1 MDALEN
7 LASIDA
13 HLTIGVRYV
22 GTVAHETATLDIL
35 SSNIHRR
42 NRTAR
47 RRRIEVLQGAEKD
60 RISINQQ
67 RLNATPNKALECHV
81 NVALAVG
88 VSHNEFKPEC
98 TRRGMQLRHNSLD
111 VGISGID
118 EEADYSCGGDE
129 FAQHLKPFRRE
140 RHLHKADAGDIAA
153 RSVEAL
159 NKTKADRVGA
169 NVEYDGDCR
178 SGIPRGCQRCRPTN
192 CNDKGNL
199 PVDQIRRERGQPIK
213 LALGPAKLHRQ
224 VTAFHKSGFA
234 QPSANCGYVFSIWRR
249 RRS

>member
-47 RRRIEVLQGAEKD
+47 RRRIEVLQAAEKD

-169 NVEYDGDCR
+169 LWNTMGIVEVAFRAAAKGAAPPTVTIRVTCR
-178 SGIPRGCQRCRPTN
+178 LT
-192 CNDKGNL
+192 
-199 PVDQIRRERGQPIK
+199 
-213 LALGPAKLHRQ
+213 
-224 VTAFHKSGFA
+224 KSAASAGSLSSW
-234 QPSANCGYVFSIWRR
+234 PSAQRNSIARLRPSINSASLNPRRIADTFSA
-249 RRS
+249 

>member
-22 GTVAHETATLDIL
+22 GTVDHETATLDIL

-47 RRRIEVLQGAEKD
+47 SRRNEVLQAAEKD

-81 NVALAVG
+81 NVALAVS
-88 VSHNEFKPEC
+88 VSDNEFKPQC

-111 VGISGID
+111 VGTPLCSGAFRNRRVCHQRGTLVYGERTTPNSARRKQVNRPSRAHTKKWRSIGC
-118 EEADYSCGGDE
+118 YSPD
-129 FAQHLKPFRRE
+129 
-140 RHLHKADAGDIAA
+140 
-153 RSVEAL
+153 
-159 NKTKADRVGA
+159 
-169 NVEYDGDCR
+169 
-178 SGIPRGCQRCRPTN
+178 
-192 CNDKGNL
+192 
-199 PVDQIRRERGQPIK
+199 
-213 LALGPAKLHRQ
+213 
-224 VTAFHKSGFA
+224 
-234 QPSANCGYVFSIWRR
+234 
-249 RRS
+249 